1 MLARL
6 LAFVRK
12 RDLDRELDEE
22 LAIHIEM
29 ATEDNVQRGM
39 PLKEARRQ
47 ALISFGALEAAK
59 ELHRDARGLPM
70 VETLLQ
76 DLRFCLRTL
85 RLNPTFTLFA
95 VLSIAL
101 GVGASSTVFSVVNAL
116 LVRPLPF
123 EQPERLLWIEND
135 EGPTQSEKTV
145 QVSHLLELQQ
155 GASLLADVAGYH
167 GFERRGER
175 RLISPGEPERL
186 TGIRVTQGFFST
198 LGVRPQLG
206 RLFTDEE
213 SQWNGPPAVLMSH
226 HLWQRRFGG
235 DPDLVGTSVTIN
247 DEAVAVVGVLPAS
260 FDFASFFQPGSP
272 IDLFLPYSLGLENN
286 RRGNTLFLIA
296 RLADGAT
303 LEAATTQVETFAT
316 RSDSATRVNAFS
328 PVVMSLRERVSGEYR
343 RAMTVLAG
351 AVGLMMLIVCANLSN
366 LLLTRATAREREI
379 AVRAALGA
387 SRGRLVRQ
395 MLTEC
400 LVLSSSG
407 AAAGLVLAWAG
418 TRLLASMDSLQIPLR
433 ELIHL
438 DAATVAFA
446 AAIAVGTGVAFGL
459 IPALRG
465 SDLATGGALKDG
477 ERGSSGGRGQGWTRG
492 LLVVSELALTCVL
505 LVGAGLLSRS
515 FVRILDVDLGFQP
528 LGTVALRVDPGSPF
542 SMRGADL
549 QYLDEA
555 LLNVRATAG
564 VESAGLVDALPLRR
578 NRQWY
583 VGERGRTYGR
593 GEKPAAYVH
602 IVSEGYLRAMGI
614 PLVDGRDFVTAD
626 DRSALPVILVNE
638 TLADILTPGDS
649 PIGRVLEVDK
659 DRRII
664 GVVADVR
671 HLGVE
676 QRSGAEIYLTVRQT
690 GDYSAMNLVVRGA
703 RSPADLLAVARESI
717 RDLNPDL
724 PLTEAVV
731 VQEVVEESISPRRF
745 VVTLLGGF
753 AGFALALS
761 ALGIYGV
768 ISYSVSRQRR
778 EIGIRVALGATPS
791 DLQRGI
797 VAETLKLTLVGIAIG
812 AAGAWAGAQ
821 LLASLLY
828 DIEPTDPLTFA
839 GTMIVMVSVALL
851 AAFVPARRATRVDV
865 VSTLLAE

>member
-29 ATEDNVQRGM
+29 ATEDNLQRGM

-235 DPDLVGTSVTIN
+235 DPDIVGTSVTIN

-272 IDLFLPYSLGLENN
+272 IDLFVPYSLGLENN

-351 AVGLMMLIVCANLSN
+351 AVGLMMLIVCANL
-366 LLLTRATAREREI
+366 
-379 AVRAALGA
+379 
-387 SRGRLVRQ
+387 
-395 MLTEC
+395 
-400 LVLSSSG
+400 
-407 AAAGLVLAWAG
+407 
-418 TRLLASMDSLQIPLR
+418 
-433 ELIHL
+433 
-438 DAATVAFA
+438 
-446 AAIAVGTGVAFGL
+446 
-459 IPALRG
+459 
-465 SDLATGGALKDG
+465 
-477 ERGSSGGRGQGWTRG
+477 
-492 LLVVSELALTCVL
+492 
-505 LVGAGLLSRS
+505 
-515 FVRILDVDLGFQP
+515 
-528 LGTVALRVDPGSPF
+528 
-542 SMRGADL
+542 
-549 QYLDEA
+549 
-555 LLNVRATAG
+555 
-564 VESAGLVDALPLRR
+564 
-578 NRQWY
+578 
-583 VGERGRTYGR
+583 
-593 GEKPAAYVH
+593 
-602 IVSEGYLRAMGI
+602 
-614 PLVDGRDFVTAD
+614 
-626 DRSALPVILVNE
+626 
-638 TLADILTPGDS
+638 
-649 PIGRVLEVDK
+649 
-659 DRRII
+659 
-664 GVVADVR
+664 
-671 HLGVE
+671 
-676 QRSGAEIYLTVRQT
+676 
-690 GDYSAMNLVVRGA
+690 
-703 RSPADLLAVARESI
+703 
-717 RDLNPDL
+717 
-724 PLTEAVV
+724 
-731 VQEVVEESISPRRF
+731 
-745 VVTLLGGF
+745 
-753 AGFALALS
+753 
-761 ALGIYGV
+761 
-768 ISYSVSRQRR
+768 
-778 EIGIRVALGATPS
+778 
-791 DLQRGI
+791 
-797 VAETLKLTLVGIAIG
+797 
-812 AAGAWAGAQ
+812 
-821 LLASLLY
+821 
-828 DIEPTDPLTFA
+828 
-839 GTMIVMVSVALL
+839 
-851 AAFVPARRATRVDV
+851 
-865 VSTLLAE
+865 

>member
-29 ATEDNVQRGM
+29 ATEDNLQRGM

-145 QVSHLLELQQ
+145 QVSHVLELQQ

-235 DPDLVGTSVTIN
+235 DPDIVGTSVTIN
-247 DEAVAVVGVLPAS
+247 DETVAVVGVLPAS

-272 IDLFLPYSLGLENN
+272 IDLFVPYSLGLENN

-418 TRLLASMDSLQIPLR
+418 TQLLASMDSVQIPLR

-676 QRSGAEIYLTVRQT
+676 QRSGAEVYLPVRQT
-690 GDYSAMNLVVRGA
+690 GDYSAMNLVVHGA